1 MEQSTRFQ
9 FPVLKSLGMK
19 NTKGKTVRS
28 FEKPI
33 IQERWIFLNINTY
46 IGSSEC
52 SMLQNSYSELYIK
65 R

>member
-33 IQERWIFLNINTY
+33 IQER
-46 IGSSEC
+46 
-52 SMLQNSYSELYIK
+52 
-65 R
+65 